1 MLEIHPV
8 TADRWEELA
17 SFFGPSGAFSHCWC
31 TWWRQ
36 TAADSSRGVEKQGA
50 ANRALMRRIVEAG
63 SEPGLLA
70 YRDGQAVG
78 WVSVAP
84 RAQYGRALRSRR
96 IGPAPEE
103 ALDES
108 VWSVVC
114 FWISRKERGK
124 GVATELLTGAVAHA
138 RERGAATLEAYPVD
152 TAGDIRARI
161 CSRGLWPC
169 SVVRGSEW

>member
-1 MLEIHPV
+1 
-8 TADRWEELA
+8 
-17 SFFGPSGAFSHCWC
+17 
-31 TWWRQ
+31 
-36 TAADSSRGVEKQGA
+36 
-50 ANRALMRRIVEAG
+50 
-63 SEPGLLA
+63 
-70 YRDGQAVG
+70 
-78 WVSVAP
+78 VSVAP
-84 RAQYGRALRSRR
+84 RAQYGRVLRSRR